1 MTSKVNGKTRL
12 GAVCCVLLIAIAL
25 FAGCKQETPESYAP
39 PGYGV
44 SVGRLTD
51 STWTYEGKSFKFEAN
66 GKVSVPDSLTKQ
78 DLEIPIGSTY
88 KNYGTIELGDFTYK
102 TSGDT
107 VTISGTVKKLPE
119 KISDVPA
126 AYAQYLPEVGDT
138 EVLETLTI
146 NGKVDDIA
154 TRRVGPYAMITE
166 DYETT
171 YKTTVPTEEN
181 YVGSYFD
188 ELGRKIFEINKDGTC
203 FSYENGN
210 RIMKYWKYVSDKN
223 LDKGIYEGTIWV
235 AVDEELLAEDI
246 SHDTYVLYPHALI
259 GGNKPYWK

>member
-44 SVGRLTD
+44 SVGPLTD

-66 GKVSVPDSLTKQ
+66 GNVSVPDSLKTKT
-78 DLEIPIGSTY
+78 LNGE
-88 KNYGTIELGDFTYK
+88 TIELGDFTYK
-102 TSGDT
+102 MSGNDK
-107 VTISGTVKKLPE
+107 VIISGIVKKLPNGE
-119 KISDVPA
+119 KSQTFTYKDEYYSSLIVIN
-126 AYAQYLPEVGDT
+126 VGDT
-138 EVLETLTI
+138 TVIETLTI
-146 NGKVDDIA
+146 NGKKSA
-154 TRRVGPYAMITE
+154 TSDSTDVIGPYAMITE

-210 RIMKYWKYVSDKN
+210 RIMKYWKYVSDNN
-223 LDKGIYEGTIWV
+223 LDKEIYKGTIWV

-259 GGNKPYWK
+259 SGNKPYWK